1 MTAPAAPIAGS
12 ADLTHRNVLA
22 IALPIIIANISTPLI
37 GIVDTAVL
45 GQLGD
50 AHYIGAVAIGAMIF
64 NMVYWAF
71 GFLRM
76 GTTGL
81 TAQAEGSGDAQE
93 VAATL
98 WRALV
103 IAAVCGLAL
112 VILQWP
118 ISVITFVILEG
129 SEPVETGAH
138 TYFQIRIWSAPAA
151 LANYAF
157 LGWFIGQGRA
167 TTAMALQVL
176 LNGTNAILDALFVLG
191 FGWGVEGVAYGTL
204 IAEVSAAACGLWI
217 ALGMIRRSGVAIG
230 IERIVERTA
239 LTRVLSMNADI
250 MIRTLCVLFA
260 FSWFTAK
267 SAQVND
273 VVLAAN
279 AILLHFSHLAAYFLD
294 GFAFSTETLVGQAI
308 GAGRQHRFRRAVKL
322 SGLWAA
328 ILSVALTVGFFVFG
342 GLYID
347 LLTVNPEIRAEARLF
362 LIWAALVPVAGV
374 ACYQLDGIFIGATR
388 TADMRNMMM
397 LSLAVYLVSW
407 TILTGLYGNHGL
419 WAALMIFLIVRGI
432 TLGVRFPALQRAVF
446 GRSKRSVGAV

>member
-1 MTAPAAPIAGS
+1 MTVPTARTASS
-12 ADLTHRNVLA
+12 AHLTHRHVLT

-81 TAQAEGSGDAQE
+81 TAQAEGSGNAEE

-98 WRALV
+98 LRALA

-118 ISVITFVILEG
+118 ISVITFTILEG

-167 TTAMALQVL
+167 TTAMLLQIL
-176 LNGTNAILDALFVLG
+176 LNGTNAVLDALFVLW

-204 IAEVSAAACGLWI
+204 ISEVFAAACGLWI
-217 ALGMIRRSGVAIG
+217 ALSMIRRSGVAVG
-230 IERIVERTA
+230 LARTLERAA
-239 LTRVLSMNADI
+239 LVRVLSMNADI

-308 GAGRQHRFRRAVKL
+308 GARKHQRFRRAIRL
-322 SGLWAA
+322 SGFWA
-328 ILSVALTVGFFVFG
+328 IVLSALLTAGFFLFG

-347 LLTVNPEIRAEARLF
+347 LLTINAEVREAARVF
-362 LIWAALVPVAGV
+362 LVWAALVPIVGV

-397 LSLAVYLVSW
+397 LSLAVYLMSW
-407 TILTGLYGNHGL
+407 MVLTSLYGNHGL
-419 WAALMIFLIVRGI
+419 WAALMIFLLVRGM
-432 TLGVRFPALQRAVF
+432 TLGARFPALERAIFRAQSAAHTV
-446 GRSKRSVGAV
+446 